1 MKTSRIGFW
10 SVLSMLIF
18 TGMQV
23 LAQTAEQPTEYV
35 PSWVNPDY
43 AVQVRMYRGGLV
55 GPFKEL
61 DRLGELIME
70 ETSRGYIIFSQ
81 IYREDFHQGV
91 TACFQIDPRVLTVAM
106 QKSRIVEQ
114 LSALRPEGEFVQ
126 FEVESPSH
134 CWK

>member
-10 SVLSMLIF
+10 SILSTLVF

-23 LAQTAEQPTEYV
+23 FAQSAEQPSEYV
-35 PSWVNPDY
+35 PNWVNPDY
-43 AVQVRMYRGGLV
+43 AVQVRMYRGGFV
-55 GPFKEL
+55 GQFKEL

-70 ETSRGYIIFSQ
+70 ETSRGYIVFSQ
-81 IYREDFHQGV
+81 IYREDFHQGATV
-91 TACFQIDPRVLTVAM
+91 CFQIDPRVLTVAM

-114 LSALRPEGEFVQ
+114 ISTLKPEGEFVQ